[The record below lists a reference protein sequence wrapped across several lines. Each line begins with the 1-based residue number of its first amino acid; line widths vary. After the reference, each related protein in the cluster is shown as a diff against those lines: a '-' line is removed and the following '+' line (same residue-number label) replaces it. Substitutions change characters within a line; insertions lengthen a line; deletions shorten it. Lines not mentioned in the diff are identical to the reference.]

1 MTRPELIDILARYR
15 RPGSPNFGRHF
26 LKLPGEVVRKE
37 HIPLL
42 LDLLWDDALPPL
54 VREHAAGALGEIG
67 DPRASEPLIDALVE
81 KPIQRGVST
90 ALGRMKVQAAAP
102 VLRELAPR
110 VPAARWALTQLQVS
124 GDTESI
130 LADLSSG
137 HLRYIRPR
145 IENLAPEQARAVS
158 TEVCRQLRDIVEA
171 DALDV
176 SHCWLLTA
184 SQYLPP
190 SSQISETLTA
200 SLSQTIDCPGE
211 DIGLR
216 ARLLRSLSAVRPLQ
230 AISPLIDLICQID
243 HPGHQQLAAV
253 CVEKIL
259 KEHGEEALQLLH
271 KRREDLSRVLN
282 DLKHQRATVR
292 AFEPEKPWHHP
303 PGSPGWFAEVER
315 AIKAL
320 KRLLQ

>member
-1 MTRPELIDILARYR
+1 MIHRQRWYGAVAILGVAAACVVGFAVAQELDEDSLIVSEEIL
-15 RPGSPNFGRHF
+15 
-26 LKLPGEVVRKE
+26 LE
-37 HIPLL
+37 
-42 LDLLWDDALPPL
+42 DA
-54 VREHAAGALGEIG
+54 VNGALDGEAETL
-67 DPRASEPLIDALVE
+67 P
-81 KPIQRGVST
+81 
-90 ALGRMKVQAAAP
+90 
-102 VLRELAPR
+102 
-110 VPAARWALTQLQVS
+110 
-124 GDTESI
+124 
-130 LADLSSG
+130 
-137 HLRYIRPR
+137 
-145 IENLAPEQARAVS
+145 
-158 TEVCRQLRDIVEA
+158 EA